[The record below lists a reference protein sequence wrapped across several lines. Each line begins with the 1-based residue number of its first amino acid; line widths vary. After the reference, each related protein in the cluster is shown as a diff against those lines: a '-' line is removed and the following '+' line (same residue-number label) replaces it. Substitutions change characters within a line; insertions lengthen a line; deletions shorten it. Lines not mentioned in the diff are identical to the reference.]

1 MDEQTTAVAVES
13 SPAAPA
19 APATIEIPRSGTP
32 EYAKWRMDGTIAD
45 KPKTEPAA
53 SSTADPD
60 KAPMA
65 DANAP
70 PAKKQES
77 TEYKPKTEKRF
88 QDLLSERDRL
98 KAENEA
104 LKAPKP
110 APEPAKPA
118 PQPQSAERE
127 PTVEDKNPDGT
138 FKYKTY
144 EEFVKAQ
151 ARWEVRQELAEQR
164 NRETEQT
171 RTQELLVKVNDART
185 RYGKEKVD
193 EIIFPTSNAIRDD
206 AAIPL
211 AVKAMIGDSE
221 VFPDLIFTLGS
232 NKAEFASFLQLAK
245 TEPGKALRR
254 IRDMEKLIDE
264 ELSKGTTTA
273 TGRDASG
280 KFTKPEST
288 TPAKRGP
295 ESAPDPPLEIG
306 HRGTGPMDESER
318 ALSDAQKGDR
328 SAFRRWKDAE
338 DRKELAHRRGA

>member
-1 MDEQTTAVAVES
+1 MSEQTTAVAES
-13 SPAAPA
+13 SAAPA
-19 APATIEIPRSGTP
+19 VETPTSLDLPRSGTA
-32 EYAKWRMDGTIAD
+32 EYAEWRVSGTLPE

-53 SSTADPD
+53 SSPADTE
-60 KAPMA
+60 KAPKA
-65 DANAP
+65 DATAS
-70 PAKKQES
+70 PATKQES

-88 QDLLSERDRL
+88 QELLSERDRL

-110 APEPAKPA
+110 ATEPAKPVQQLQQTA
-118 PQPQSAERE
+118 QRE
-127 PTVEDKNPDGT
+127 PTVEDKNQDGT

-164 NRETEQT
+164 QRETEQT
-171 RTQELLVKVNDART
+171 KTQELLVKVNDART

-232 NKAEFASFLQLAK
+232 DKAEFASFLQLAK

-254 IRDMEKLIDE
+254 IANMERLINE
-264 ELSKGTTTA
+264 ELSKGTA
-273 TGRDASG
+273 AAGRDANG
-280 KFTKPEST
+280 KFTAAQPS

-295 ESAPDPPLEIG
+295 ESAPAPPLEIG
-306 HRGTGPMDESER
+306 HRGTGTMDPAAD
-318 ALSDAQKGDR
+318 ALSRATKGDPK
-328 SAFRRWKDAE
+328 AFREWKAAE
-338 DRKELAHRRGA
+338 DRKALARRRGA

>member
-138 FKYKTY
+138 FKFKSY
-144 EEFVKAQ
+144 EEYVRAQ
-151 ARWEVRQELAEQR
+151 ARWEVRQELAAQR
-164 NRETEQT
+164 NHELQQAQLKQVEAKVTEA
-171 RTQELLVKVNDART
+171 KT
-185 RYGKEKVD
+185 RYANFD
-193 EIIFPTSNAIRDD
+193 EISRPFVKQFVDNQ
-206 AAIPL
+206 AIPMP
-211 AVKAMIGDSE
+211 VKIMVSESE
-221 VFPDLIFTLGS
+221 VWPDLVFTIAS
-232 NKAEFASFLQLAK
+232 KAEDREAFLTMAQQN
-245 TEPGKALRR
+245 PGKALRY
-254 IRDMEKLIDE
+254 IAKVETLIQE
-264 ELSKGTTTA
+264 ELSKGTATA